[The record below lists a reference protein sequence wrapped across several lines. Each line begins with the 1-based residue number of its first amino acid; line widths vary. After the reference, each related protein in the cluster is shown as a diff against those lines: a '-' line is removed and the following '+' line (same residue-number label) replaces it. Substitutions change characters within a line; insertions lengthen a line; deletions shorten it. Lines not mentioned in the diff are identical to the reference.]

1 MIGGCARR
9 KCLRIAQRNFHC
21 AGIQFV
27 YNVRIKSS
35 ARGSSKQQTRFF
47 AANQKKIAGLQ
58 SEHIYPFGG
67 SNIVDWNQMK
77 IAWTD
82 DAPVYLQ
89 LSNYFSARITAGELR
104 EGDALPTETALCNI
118 LGISRSTVRQ
128 AFQMLEDEGVIVRKK
143 RVGTRVCKP
152 KLKRSINNLYNFT
165 TEMHAL
171 GLVPSSKVLSFTTV
185 HPPVK
190 IAETLRLSAGET
202 VFRIERLR
210 MADGEPLLMETAYIP
225 TRICPTLNREQL
237 NDSLYATIRECSG
250 SSPQEA
256 VEIYEAVTLNKRD
269 AELLHM
275 RAGEAVFRIQRISKN
290 TAGEI
295 FEYCV
300 ELARGDQNKFQIV
313 LKNSGVQVSR
323 VL

>member
-1 MIGGCARR
+1 M
-9 KCLRIAQRNFHC
+9 
-21 AGIQFV
+21 
-27 YNVRIKSS
+27 
-35 ARGSSKQQTRFF
+35 
-47 AANQKKIAGLQ
+47 
-58 SEHIYPFGG
+58 
-67 SNIVDWNQMK
+67 DWKNMK
-77 IAWTD
+77 IVWTD

-89 LSNYFSARITAGELR
+89 LSNYFSARISSGELR
-104 EGDALPTETALCNI
+104 EGDALPTETALCKM

-171 GLVPSSKVLSFTTV
+171 GLAPSSKVLSFTTV

-190 IAETLRLSAGET
+190 IAETLHLSAGET
-202 VFRIERLR
+202 TFRIERLR

-275 RAGEAVFRIQRISKN
+275 RAGEAAFRIQRISKN

-313 LKNSGVQVSR
+313 LKNSGVHVSR

>member
-1 MIGGCARR
+1 M
-9 KCLRIAQRNFHC
+9 
-21 AGIQFV
+21 
-27 YNVRIKSS
+27 
-35 ARGSSKQQTRFF
+35 
-47 AANQKKIAGLQ
+47 
-58 SEHIYPFGG
+58 
-67 SNIVDWNQMK
+67 DWTNLK

-89 LSNYFSARITAGELR
+89 LSNYFFARISAGELR
-104 EGDALPTETALCNI
+104 EGDALPTETALCAV

-152 KLKRSINNLYNFT
+152 KLKRNINNLYNFT
-165 TEMHAL
+165 TQIQAL
-171 GLVPSSKVLSFTTV
+171 GLAPSSRVLSFTTV
-185 HPPVK
+185 HPPLK
-190 IAETLRLSAGET
+190 IAHALHLSSGET
-202 VFRIERLR
+202 AFRIERLR

-225 TRICPTLNREQL
+225 TRICPTLSREQL
-237 NDSLYATIRECSG
+237 NDSLYATIKECSG

-256 VEIYEAVTLNKRD
+256 VEIYEAVTLSKRD

-275 RAGEAVFRIQRISKN
+275 RAGEPAFRIQRISKN
-290 TAGEI
+290 TSGEI

-300 ELARGDQNKFQIV
+300 ELARGDRNKLQIV
-313 LKNSGVQVSR
+313 LKNSGVQYSR

>member
-1 MIGGCARR
+1 MDW
-9 KCLRIAQRNFHC
+9 KNL
-21 AGIQFV
+21 
-27 YNVRIKSS
+27 
-35 ARGSSKQQTRFF
+35 
-47 AANQKKIAGLQ
+47 KIT
-58 SEHIYPFGG
+58 
-67 SNIVDWNQMK
+67 
-77 IAWTD
+77 WTD

-89 LSNYFSARITAGELR
+89 LSNYFSARISSGELK
-104 EGDALPTETALCNI
+104 EGDALPTETSLCKT

-171 GLVPSSKVLSFTTV
+171 GLAPSSKVLSFSTV
-185 HPPVK
+185 HPPAK
-190 IAETLRLSAGET
+190 IAETLHLAAGET
-202 VFRIERLR
+202 AFRIERLR

-225 TRICPTLNREQL
+225 TRICPQLSREQL
-237 NDSLYATIRECSG
+237 NDSLYATIREISG

-269 AELLHM
+269 AELMHM
-275 RAGEAVFRIQRISKN
+275 RAGEAAFRIQRISKN
-290 TAGEI
+290 TSGEI

-300 ELARGDQNKFQIV
+300 ELARGDRNKFQIV
-313 LKNSGVQVSR
+313 LKNSGVQYSR